1 MTLIKIS
8 RRGNGWKSNLN
19 LLFVLSRMHMRTNDY
34 RTFLGALWSLLGP
47 VLTFSVLYFIFIDR
61 FGRDVSL
68 FSLKLLVGVIAINFF
83 NAVVHI
89 LMNAVRVSR
98 EVAVDCL
105 VPSEV
110 FIAAPL
116 IVPVTKFCVEMSLC
130 LCVAFFMGAL
140 TLSNIPFIFLNAFF
154 FCVLA
159 SGLAL
164 VLGVLNFLAADV
176 GEIWTRLEA
185 ILLFVTP
192 VFYSLPALSPWA
204 GKLVLFLNPLTPF
217 ILNFQSLVS
226 GQLVPG
232 YSAQIVGLGIVY
244 AFVFFA
250 AGYALLKKFEKQI
263 LEII

>member
-1 MTLIKIS
+1 
-8 RRGNGWKSNLN
+8 
-19 LLFVLSRMHMRTNDY
+19 MRTNDY

-68 FSLKLLVGVIAINFF
+68 FSLKLLAGVIAVNFF

-116 IVPVTKFCVEMSLC
+116 IVPVTKFCVEMGLC
-130 LCVAFFMGAL
+130 LAVAFVMGAL
-140 TLSNIPFIFLNAFF
+140 RPSNIPFIFLNAVF

-164 VLGVLNFLAADV
+164 ILGVLNFLAADV

-192 VFYSLPALSPWA
+192 VFYSLNALSLNALSPWA
-204 GKLVLFLNPLTPF
+204 GKLVLWINPLTPF

-226 GQLVPG
+226 GEVVPG
-232 YSAQIVGLGIVY
+232 FSSRVIAMGIID
-244 AFVFFA
+244 AFVIFGI
-250 AGYALLKKFEKQI
+250 GYAMLKKFEKQI
-263 LEII
+263 LEFV